1 MIKIEWGF
9 DLTDFKSVETFNRLL
24 NRFNL
29 KGGKKVKSSG
39 NDSEIYEFQ
48 WKNPSLLLVT
58 TNNPIT
64 GEHSLYPNREI
75 EKGYASYIGI
85 EGEEK
90 QVKELADYIRKNAS
104 IKNESKYSRD
114 YI

>member
-1 MIKIEWGF
+1 MTKIEWGF

-24 NRFNL
+24 NKFNL
-29 KGGKKVKSSG
+29 KGGKKVRSSI
-39 NDSEIYEFQ
+39 EIHEFR

-64 GEHSLYPNREI
+64 GKHALYPSREI

-90 QVKELADYIRKNAS
+90 QVKKLANYIRKNAS
-104 IKNESKYSRD
+104 IKGESKYSRD